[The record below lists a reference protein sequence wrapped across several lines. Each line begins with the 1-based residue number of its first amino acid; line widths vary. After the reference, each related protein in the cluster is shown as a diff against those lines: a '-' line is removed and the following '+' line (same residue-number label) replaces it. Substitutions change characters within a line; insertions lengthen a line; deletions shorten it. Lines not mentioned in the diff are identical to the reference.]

1 MDKRQLLSTLS
12 YNSISLYSNPTLARI
27 YEEVEMDQKGIPA
40 ELIGAI
46 LILIAVY
53 LLIEPFDD
61 FVNYI
66 IQIEGW

>member
-1 MDKRQLLSTLS
+1 
-12 YNSISLYSNPTLARI
+12 
-27 YEEVEMDQKGIPA
+27 MDQKGIPA